1 MLGDNHAVCRVEAE
15 ARSAPWLLGREERFK
30 EAIDDPRWDCGASV
44 LDLDDEAKEDL
55 RQGQADLDAGNQE
68 AFVSLE
74 QVEQELGCTK

>member
-1 MLGDNHAVCRVEAE
+1 MTLQLQKKLVVDDQGAPQEVIIPYAQFVELEEALG
-15 ARSAPWLLGREERFK
+15 
-30 EAIDDPRWDCGASV
+30 
-44 LDLDDEAKEDL
+44 LDLDEEAKEDL